1 MNIQEIV
8 NSGASVQIVVNALD
22 LKEAFL
28 AWNTELNN
36 QTQQQQPEDKLVTL
50 KEVTKLLCVD
60 KTTLWRWHKTGYLVK
75 SKVGRKVYYK
85 MSDVEKLMED

>member
-8 NSGASVQIVVNALD
+8 NSGTAVQIVVNVLD
-22 LKEAFL
+22 LKEAFI

-36 QTQQQQPEDKLVTL
+36 QKQQQPEDKLVPL
-50 KEVTKLLCVD
+50 EDVIKLLRVD

-85 MSDVEKLMED
+85 VSDVEKLMED

>member
-8 NSGASVQIVVNALD
+8 NSGTAVQIVVNVLD
-22 LKEAFL
+22 LKEAFI

-36 QTQQQQPEDKLVTL
+36 QKQQQPEDKLVPL
-50 KEVTKLLCVD
+50 EDVIKLLRVD